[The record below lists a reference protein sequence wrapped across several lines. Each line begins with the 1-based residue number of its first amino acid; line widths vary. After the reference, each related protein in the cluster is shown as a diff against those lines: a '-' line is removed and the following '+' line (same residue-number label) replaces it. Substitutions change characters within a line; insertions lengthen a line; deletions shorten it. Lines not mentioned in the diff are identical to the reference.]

1 MGRVVRVVD
10 MASGRSPR
18 RLVIAVQAMPAV
30 EAMLALAVAAD
41 EDASKYDV
49 GDEGAQRVR
58 ALIPDDIADDILAL
72 RGVHD
77 RILMMVA
84 GLGMTL
90 GPDHDPDAL
99 LRLVEEDPARP
110 WHRFVDHLGRSLCD
124 WDDAPDDIDA
134 ALASLADRDLDV
146 LTHVQAT
153 VEQAGEEGVATAG
166 LGRLL
171 ALDPT
176 EFGAT
181 ITRVLRS
188 WLPAA
193 APILAEG
200 RPAIEREVAAR
211 SAEADGADP
220 AEFILRATN
229 GYELPDE
236 HRFRRVL
243 LVPSYWFRPWIFVDE
258 DDSSLLLSYPVSDQH
273 LPLPSEAPPPAMVKL
288 FKALGDDG
296 RLRLLRLMANGPIA
310 LADAANELDVSKAT
324 AHHHLSTLR
333 TAGLV
338 SVQDVGSNTRYAL
351 RAEIPAV
358 ARDALDGYLTAGPRS

>member
-1 MGRVVRVVD
+1 VVRVVD

-30 EAMLALAVAAD
+30 EAMLALAVAVD
-41 EDASKYDV
+41 DDASKYDV
-49 GDEGAQRVR
+49 GEEGAQRVR
-58 ALIPDDIADDILAL
+58 ALIPDDITDDIQAL
-72 RGVHD
+72 RAVD
-77 RILMMVA
+77 DKILVMIA

-90 GPDHDPDAL
+90 GPDHDPSAL

-110 WHRFVDHLGRSLCD
+110 WHRFVDHLGRPLCD
-124 WDDAPDDIDA
+124 WDDAPDGIDA
-134 ALASLADRDLDV
+134 ALAALADRDLEA
-146 LTHVQAT
+146 LTQVQAT
-153 VEQAGEEGVATAG
+153 LAQAGEEGVAPAG

-176 EFGAT
+176 EFGAMVA
-181 ITRVLRS
+181 RVLRS

-193 APILAEG
+193 TPILAEG

-211 SAEADGADP
+211 SAEVDGADP
-220 AEFILRATN
+220 KEFILRATN

-243 LVPSYWFRPWIFVDE
+243 LVPSYWFRPWIFIDE

-288 FKALGDDG
+288 FKALGDEG
-296 RLRLLRLMANGPIA
+296 RLRLLRMMANGPIA

-338 SVQDVGSNTRYAL
+338 SIQDVGPNTRYAL

-358 ARDALDGYLTAGPRS
+358 ARDALDGYLTAGVPS